1 MAPRAK
7 RRSPGRRK
15 GSTAPAAAVA
25 AAPSLESR
33 LPPAARLA
41 LVAGLVV
48 LFLFWL
54 RWRAPAPRDYDEYY
68 HLALAREMWSGL
80 RIPSFWWTPFS
91 TMYDQFVDGAP
102 LFHILLMPFARLPL
116 ERAGL
121 FGALLGQLF
130 AVGSFA
136 WVLHTMRVPRP
147 WWFVLAFPAV
157 GTVLLQRLEM
167 CRPHVWLI
175 GFSLLLFPLLEGR
188 RWKTLAVVSALFG
201 LTHTGGW
208 IAIAIAA
215 AWTILG
221 AVLPDERREG
231 EPRFLWQPL
240 AATAGG
246 WLLGQLVHP
255 DVPANFRLFF
265 VSNFVIPFQA
275 TSAANAAL
283 RRELGNEL
291 TPPTA
296 QVLFEQWPAFVAAG
310 LVIAALALQPRMR
323 RRTTLTVA
331 LFALG
336 FLLVGALLMQRFL
349 ELGTPLALLALAL
362 AARDWRDEDLP
373 RPLPGWGGTL
383 AAVGLLAATFSSVAS
398 NTRYDVGK
406 WSPPRKMAVWLG
418 TQGTRGERVFTAQW
432 ADSGPLFYSAPQ
444 LQSLVALDPT
454 AFAEKDPEL
463 FAMYSNIV
471 RTRSADPVRLIRE
484 RFSARWVTVWKA
496 YPRFGMQ
503 LQRRRVPI
511 AYSDEDY
518 VIFDLATP
526 GTLAAPDLGQPQR
539 RPPGR

>member
-1 MAPRAK
+1 VAPRAK
-7 RRSPGRRK
+7 RKGPARRK
-15 GSTAPAAAVA
+15 GSTSQAAQAA
-25 AAPSLESR
+25 AAPPVEPWLS
-33 LPPAARLA
+33 PAAQLA
-41 LVAGLVV
+41 LASGLVV

-54 RWRAPAPRDYDEYY
+54 RWRDPAPRDYDEYY

-80 RIPSFWWTPFS
+80 RIREFWWTPFS
-91 TMYDQFVDGAP
+91 TMYDRFVDGAP

-116 ERAGL
+116 ERAALLGT
-121 FGALLGQLF
+121 LLGQLF

-136 WVLHTMRVPRP
+136 WVLHSMRVPRP
-147 WWFVLAFPAV
+147 WLFVLAFPAV

-175 GFSLLLFPLLEGR
+175 GFALLVFPLLAAR
-188 RWKTLAVVSALFG
+188 RWKTLALVCALFG

-215 AWTILG
+215 AWTVLG
-221 AVLPDERREG
+221 ALLPDERREG
-231 EPRFLWQPL
+231 EPRFAWQPI

-255 DVPANFRLFF
+255 EVPANFRLLF

-275 TSAANAAL
+275 TSTANTAL
-283 RRELGNEL
+283 RRELGTEL
-291 TPPTA
+291 APPSA
-296 QVLFEQWPAFVAAG
+296 RILFEQWPAFVVAG
-310 LVIAALALQPRMR
+310 LVVAALALQPRLR
-323 RRTTLTVA
+323 RRGTLTVA
-331 LFALG
+331 LFAVA
-336 FLLVGALLMQRFL
+336 FLLVGAVLMRRFL
-349 ELGTPLALLALAL
+349 ELGAPLALIALAL

-383 AAVGLLAATFSSVAS
+383 AGVGLLAATLSTTAANS
-398 NTRYDVGK
+398 RYDIGK

-418 TQGTRGERVFTAQW
+418 NQGARGERVFTAQW

-444 LQSLVALDPT
+444 LQSLFALDPT
-454 AFAEKDPEL
+454 AFATKDPAL
-463 FAMYSNIV
+463 FALYSDIV
-471 RTRSADPVRLIRE
+471 RSRTADPIRAIRE
-484 RFSARWVTVWKA
+484 RFGARWVTVWKA

-503 LQRRRVPI
+503 LQRRHAPV

-526 GTLAAPDLGQPQR
+526 GTLASPDPGRQG
-539 RPPGR
+539 RPPVR